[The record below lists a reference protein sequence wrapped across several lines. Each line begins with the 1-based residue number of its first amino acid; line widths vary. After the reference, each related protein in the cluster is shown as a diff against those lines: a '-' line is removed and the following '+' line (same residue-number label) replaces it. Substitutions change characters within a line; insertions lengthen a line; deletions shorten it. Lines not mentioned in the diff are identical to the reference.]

1 MMGLALALNGYFGRA
16 PLWPVGMFVG
26 LAALLAAAIHFA
38 DLEAEWGRRGTD
50 YSSEIRLDLLTGHIA
65 KSLACMEW
73 QFKRRTADM
82 CQQDQQVVGIDQS
95 LLR

>member
-50 YSSEIRLDLLTGHIA
+50 YSSEIRLDLLMASGVIGLFLLTATFILG
-65 KSLACMEW
+65 
-73 QFKRRTADM
+73 RT
-82 CQQDQQVVGIDQS
+82 
-95 LLR
+95 